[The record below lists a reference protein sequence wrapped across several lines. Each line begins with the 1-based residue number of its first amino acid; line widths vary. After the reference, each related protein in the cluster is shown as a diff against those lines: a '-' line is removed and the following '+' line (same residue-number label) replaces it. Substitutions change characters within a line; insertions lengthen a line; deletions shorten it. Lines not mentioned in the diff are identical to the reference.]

1 MAPEAASA
9 PTIEPAKPALVVPQH
24 RAWPGWV
31 VPTVVFIL
39 AAILLFAITN
49 DWNAWV
55 GGGKKQT
62 TDDAY
67 LHADLT
73 PLSTKTSG
81 VVAKVNVADYQH
93 VKAGD
98 LLVQVKDDEYRAQ
111 VAQADAVVAAAKAAI
126 ENNRREKQLQQAKIS
141 RALAGVGQAQ
151 AEISAAQAGIVAAQ
165 AWQCGIAQIENEGWL
180 PRESNWRG
188 YICTATV
195 AGRVK

>member
-1 MAPEAASA
+1 LRFLN
-9 PTIEPAKPALVVPQH
+9 IELG
-24 RAWPGWV
+24 GWV

-55 GGGKKQT
+55 GGGTKQT

-81 VVAKVNVADYQH
+81 VVAKINVADYQH

-188 YICTATV
+188 HICTATV